1 MTGQHER
8 PKRYEYLK
16 DMSIEEL
23 ETLLTSDDLHLE
35 NEDEFYD
42 AVGEEIVRRERE
54 APTGRIKNVD
64 EAWQEFLAVYH
75 SPEREGAL
83 LFPEGEAEAP
93 DPASGAAFA
102 GPEKGR
108 KWRRAFS
115 VQRLAAAAVLALSI
129 TALLPPAL
137 GYESFAAMIGHWND
151 TVFHFGLAG
160 QESDTPSDTLN
171 EYSSLDDALLSNG
184 VTAQLAP
191 KIPQGFEISAVD
203 VERYSDLKRTDFS
216 AFYQCEERNISIY
229 IIQRDEPVMVRS
241 YEKDET
247 LVEVYSINGIEH
259 YIYENNGRISANWYI
274 DVFECSIRG
283 DISVDDTK
291 MMINSIYER
300 L

>member
-64 EAWQEFLAVYH
+64 EAWQEFLAVYR

-83 LFPEGEAEAP
+83 LFPEEETETP
-93 DPASGAAFA
+93 DSTPGAAFA
-102 GPEKGR
+102 GPEKSG

-129 TALLPPAL
+129 TTLLPPAL

-151 TVFHFGLAG
+151 TVFHFVLPN
-160 QESDTPSDTLN
+160 QETSTPFETVEYTSLEDALTSNGATPSILPDVPS
-171 EYSSLDDALLSNG
+171 EFEFVAVE
-184 VTAQLAP
+184 VTKYP
-191 KIPQGFEISAVD
+191 
-203 VERYSDLKRTDFS
+203 DLKRIDYN
-216 AFYQCEERNISIY
+216 AFYKRDEQSMSIY
-229 IIQRDEPVMVRS
+229 IIQRDEPVETRC
-241 YEKDET
+241 YEKDGT
-247 LVEVYSINGIEH
+247 LVEEYKINDVIH
-259 YIYENNGRISANWYI
+259 YIYENNGKLSALWY
-274 DVFECSIRG
+274 DGVFECSLRA
-283 DISVDDTK
+283 DTAVDEIK
-291 MMINSIYER
+291 SMINSIYER
-300 L
+300 

>member
-64 EAWQEFLAVYH
+64 EAWQEFLAVYR

-83 LFPEGEAEAP
+83 LFPEEETETP
-93 DPASGAAFA
+93 DSAASAASA
-102 GPEKGR
+102 SPEKSG

-115 VQRLAAAAVLALSI
+115 VQRLAAAAVLALCI

-160 QESDTPSDTLN
+160 QETDIPIETAYEYTSLEDALVNNGATPSILPDIPS
-171 EYSSLDDALLSNG
+171 EFEFVVVEVAKYPDLSRIDYN
-184 VTAQLAP
+184 
-191 KIPQGFEISAVD
+191 
-203 VERYSDLKRTDFS
+203 
-216 AFYQCEERNISIY
+216 AFYRNGEHGISIY
-229 IIQRDEPVMVRS
+229 IIQRDKPIETRS

-247 LVEVYSINGIEH
+247 LVEEYKVNDITH
-259 YIYENNGRISANWYI
+259 YICENNGNLSALWYNG
-274 DVFECSIRG
+274 VFECSLRADLAI
-283 DISVDDTK
+283 DEIK
-291 MMINSIYER
+291 NMINSIYER
-300 L
+300 

>member
-137 GYESFAAMIGHWND
+137 GMR
-151 TVFHFGLAG
+151 
-160 QESDTPSDTLN
+160 
-171 EYSSLDDALLSNG
+171 AL
-184 VTAQLAP
+184 
-191 KIPQGFEISAVD
+191 
-203 VERYSDLKRTDFS
+203 RR
-216 AFYQCEERNISIY
+216 
-229 IIQRDEPVMVRS
+229 
-241 YEKDET
+241 
-247 LVEVYSINGIEH
+247 
-259 YIYENNGRISANWYI
+259 
-274 DVFECSIRG
+274 
-283 DISVDDTK
+283 
-291 MMINSIYER
+291 
-300 L
+300 